1 MRAYTYALVCIC
13 MQAAYLCKNT
23 RIFALLV
30 LSFEFYQK
38 RFICVTSFVNTP
50 SINCRCNSYTK
61 LSISG
66 RMLIFIGWWYGGS
79 RHDNKQYNI
88 IFCLC
93 FIIIRYNGLWFVW
106 GVMSEPVLF
115 VLIWLGVCL
124 LCNIVKIF
132 NCQLFRGV
140 ALYQVSV
147 GAGSDRAISRWL
159 GRNNTIVEI
168 QRLRL
173 KLGSLARNL

>member
-1 MRAYTYALVCIC
+1 MRAYTYTLVCIC

-79 RHDNKQYNI
+79 RHDNQQYNI

-93 FIIIRYNGLWFVW
+93 CIVKRYNGLWFVW

-124 LCNIVKIF
+124 LCNIVIF
-132 NCQLFRGV
+132 LIV
-140 ALYQVSV
+140 
-147 GAGSDRAISRWL
+147 
-159 GRNNTIVEI
+159 NNIN
-168 QRLRL
+168 
-173 KLGSLARNL
+173 A